1 MGGMEKA
8 LYDGIP
14 QTDNQIY
21 LALMHLEARPSY
33 HQLRHQ
39 RMTHIVGRSHIAT
52 TCHAFFCAFFSTIS
66 KSPLMNIICKDILFL
81 KAYFVYSSVT
91 KIPEG
96 KGVNV

>member
-1 MGGMEKA
+1 MTIIGCRGRGGGRGGQERRRIGGEKGEHVGGMEKA

-39 RMTHIVGRSHIAT
+39 RMTHSWT
-52 TCHAFFCAFFSTIS
+52 QPYCDNMPFSMLFF
-66 KSPLMNIICKDILFL
+66 LL
-81 KAYFVYSSVT
+81 
-91 KIPEG
+91 
-96 KGVNV
+96 

>member
-39 RMTHIVGRSHIAT
+39 RMTHSWTQPYCDNLA
-52 TCHAFFCAFFSTIS
+52 CLFLCFFSTIS